1 MSAPMTRIAKEQFGP
16 WAVVTGASSG
26 IGKEFARQLAASGL
40 NLVLVARRLALLEEL
55 GSQLASQFGVQ
66 YRAVGLD
73 LMNDDFLEHLEE
85 ATQDVDVGLVVS
97 NAGTGNPGA
106 FLTIDRSRLRAIVQL
121 NVIAALDLTHHFGQK
136 LAKRGRGGMLLVS
149 AVAAAQGL
157 PYMANDSATK
167 AYVHNLGEALHV
179 EFQQVGVNM
188 TVLVPVLVE
197 TPVLAKLGLDGD
209 ALPMKPI
216 SIEECVAEALDAL
229 GANRTTTIS
238 RALMAQMME
247 GMGDMVV
254 KTLSSRASTDQIHE
268 GS

>member
-1 MSAPMTRIAKEQFGP
+1 MTAQITGINTQTFGP
-16 WAVVTGASSG
+16 WAIVTGASSG

-40 NLVLVARRLALLEEL
+40 NIVLVARRLALLEEL
-55 GSQLASQFGVQ
+55 GSQLATEFGVE
-66 YRAVGLD
+66 YRAVAAD
-73 LMNDDFLEHLEE
+73 LMTDNFLEQLED
-85 ATQDVDVGLVVS
+85 ATKDLDIGLLVS

-121 NVIAALDLTHHFGQK
+121 NVIAALDLTHHFGQR
-136 LAKRGRGGMLLVS
+136 LAARGRGGVLLVS

-179 EFQQVGVNM
+179 EFEKVGVHV

-197 TPVLAKLGLDGD
+197 TPVLAKLGLDND

-216 SIEECVAEALDAL
+216 SIEQCVSEALDAL
-229 GANRTTTIS
+229 SANRATTIS
-238 RALMAQMME
+238 RALMAEMME
-247 GMGDMVV
+247 GMTDAVV
-254 KTLSSRASTDQIHE
+254 KRLTLSASTDQIHE